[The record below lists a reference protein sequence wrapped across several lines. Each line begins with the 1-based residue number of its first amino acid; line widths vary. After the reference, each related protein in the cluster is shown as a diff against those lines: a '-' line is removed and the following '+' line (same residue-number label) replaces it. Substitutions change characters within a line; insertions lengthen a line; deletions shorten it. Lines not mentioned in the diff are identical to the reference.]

1 MRRSTRRVPVTIV
14 SLGVGLALLAA
25 VESSHAQDAKRD
37 VVGRPQPRAPQLQVL
52 ERLQGSWDVTI
63 TTRAPKPLRGTY
75 VETYEWVLDQRF
87 LRGETSRK
95 ADGTQ
100 DIFMTTYDPATKFYR
115 FWIFNS
121 LGTTIEFPLG
131 TWDEKT
137 QSMEWKSP
145 AQWDLSFFARW
156 TFPDKNTRRWTAL
169 LKDWKGNVLLDVD
182 GTATR
187 RK

>member
-1 MRRSTRRVPVTIV
+1 MRRSARRVRLAIG
-14 SLGVGLALLAA
+14 SLGIGLALLAF
-25 VESSHAQDAKRD
+25 VESSHAQEAKRD
-37 VVGRPQPRAPQLQVL
+37 FLGRPQPRPPQLQVL
-52 ERLQGSWDVTI
+52 ERLQGSWDVTT
-63 TTRAPKPLRGTY
+63 TTRAPKPLTAAY

-95 ADGTQ
+95 SDGAQ
-100 DIFMTTYDPATKFYR
+100 DIFMTTYDPATKVYR

-121 LGTTIEFPLG
+121 LGTSIEFPRG

-137 QSMEWKSP
+137 QSMEWKNP
-145 AQWDLSFFARW
+145 AQSNLSFLARW

-169 LKDWKGNVLLDVD
+169 VKDWKGSVLLDVD